1 MRKISA
7 TGSSLEW
14 GQVIEPIVLD
24 GEDMTSESCS
34 VCGEE
39 ADVNELDPHGHFSSD
54 GDDDCAICG
63 DEHFVVGNKP
73 DHEWT
78 NGI

>member
-1 MRKISA
+1 
-7 TGSSLEW
+7 
-14 GQVIEPIVLD
+14 
-24 GEDMTSESCS
+24 MTSESCS

-39 ADVNELDPHGHFSSD
+39 ADADELDPHGHFSS
-54 GDDDCAICG
+54 DDDCAICG
-63 DEHFVVGNKP
+63 DEHFIVGDKP